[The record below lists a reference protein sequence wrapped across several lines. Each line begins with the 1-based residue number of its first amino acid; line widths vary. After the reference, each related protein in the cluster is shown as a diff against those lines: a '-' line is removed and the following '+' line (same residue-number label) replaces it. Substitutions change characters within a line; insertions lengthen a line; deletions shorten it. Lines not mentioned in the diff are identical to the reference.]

1 MGVANGGGRADS
13 FSANELPL
21 CWKPSLLSS
30 LGPLKYRLGT
40 SFRLRHLVLCFN
52 LQLTGVC
59 TCFKVG
65 VCPQIFLHT
74 TRALF
79 ISPPSF
85 KTKYKANI
93 ISSLKHLS
101 RQGNTQDVDISTNK
115 RCTNFLY
122 LCMWQWPTSRVTV
135 NTKNSTYV
143 QNITHN
149 TEKNKHVLVLVEQ
162 WKAGRG
168 EWRVTNL

>member
-1 MGVANGGGRADS
+1 MHGGQEGS
-13 FSANELPL
+13 FSANELPF
-21 CWKPSLLSS
+21 CWKPSLLFS

-40 SFRLRHLVLCFN
+40 SFRLRHLVMCFY
-52 LQLTGVC
+52 LQLKGCVRAS
-59 TCFKVG
+59 KWA
-65 VCPQIFLHT
+65 CPLKFSGTLHVPYLL
-74 TRALF
+74 A
-79 ISPPSF
+79 PPVLKF
-85 KTKYKANI
+85 VYAHAKYKANI

-149 TEKNKHVLVLVEQ
+149 MEKNEHVLVLVEQ
-162 WKAGRG
+162 WMAGRG
-168 EWRVTNL
+168 E